1 MPLTVLLAVTSV
13 AVTTVMIIVPYD
25 IAQGVSCSSAAGQS
39 GRPDWLVSKNAK
51 NPYAPRPSTHH
62 MPRARVCL
70 PAVTAHAG
78 RQSVVA
84 HGKSYSIID
93 RSRDR
98 QQSRRT
104 AGERRLWQYRFS
116 SERAKYLPRA
126 RVCVCS
132 CGVCVCDIVVF
143 EWNPRLRE
151 IFRSGWWVDRCI

>member
-1 MPLTVLLAVTSV
+1 
-13 AVTTVMIIVPYD
+13 MILHR
-25 IAQGVSCSSAAGQS
+25 GVSCSSAAGQS

-51 NPYAPRPSTHH
+51 TPYAPRPSTHH
-62 MPRARVCL
+62 MSRARVCL

-116 SERAKYLPRA
+116 SERAKYLSRA
-126 RVCVCS
+126 RVCVCVCS
-132 CGVCVCDIVVF
+132 CGVCV
-143 EWNPRLRE
+143 WHSRLRVKSATARNLLLRVVSRSMHLT
-151 IFRSGWWVDRCI
+151 IFVNCTVNVYIVT